1 MGHSHGHDHSHS
13 HGAHSHGAHS
23 HGSHAHGSRRP
34 DRAFAIGVGLNVLYV
49 AVEAGFGLW
58 ANSLALL
65 ADAGHNLSDVL
76 GLLLAWG
83 ASYLASRP
91 PRGRFTYGLR
101 STSILAASLN
111 GLLLLVAVGGIVWE
125 AVGRFQSPPEVPG
138 WTIVIVAAIG
148 VVINTATALLFM
160 SGRKSDLNVRGAFL
174 HMAAD
179 AAVSVGVVAAG
190 AIIIGTGIL
199 WIDPTVSL
207 IVAAVILWSTW
218 GLLRESLE
226 LLLQAVPREVDQN
239 AVRDYLSRLPGVTDL
254 HDLHIWAM
262 STTEIAL
269 TVHLLK
275 PEIENEDAL
284 LAGACHE
291 LHERFGIEHAT
302 IQIER
307 GTDSHVCR
315 QSGPN
320 AV

>member
-1 MGHSHGHDHSHS
+1 MGHSHGHNHSHS
-13 HGAHSHGAHS
+13 HGAHSHGAH
-23 HGSHAHGSRRP
+23 GGDAHGGRRP

-83 ASYLASRP
+83 ASYLARRP
-91 PRGRFTYGLR
+91 PKGRFTYGLR

-125 AVGRFQSPPEVPG
+125 AVGRFQSPPDVPG

-160 SGRKSDLNVRGAFL
+160 SGRKSDLNIRGAFL

-207 IVAAVILWSTW
+207 VVAAVILWSTW

-239 AVRDYLSRLPGVTDL
+239 AVRDYLSHLPGITDI

-269 TVHLLK
+269 TVHLIK
-275 PEIENEDAL
+275 PEIENEDQL
-284 LAGACHE
+284 LARACDD

-307 GTDSHVCR
+307 DADSNVCR